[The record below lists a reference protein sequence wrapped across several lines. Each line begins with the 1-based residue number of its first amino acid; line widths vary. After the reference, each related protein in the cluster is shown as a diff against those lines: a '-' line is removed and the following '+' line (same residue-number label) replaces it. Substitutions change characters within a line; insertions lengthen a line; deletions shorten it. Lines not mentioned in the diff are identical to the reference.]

1 MHVHGIRAWAVGME
15 AKIIAVSSSVSIWS
29 AGLIVFV
36 SVWSVLPVECEDIS
50 QKYLFRAVAMAV
62 ADQTVAACIDI
73 QVRECKT
80 A

>member
-1 MHVHGIRAWAVGME
+1 MRVHGIRAWAVGME
-15 AKIIAVSSSVSIWS
+15 AKIIVVSSSVSIRS
-29 AGLIVFV
+29 AGLIRVC
-36 SVWSVLPVECEDIS
+36 VWSVLPVECEDIS

-62 ADQTVAACIDI
+62 ADQTVAACIEI